1 MKKDSKRV
9 SMFIVF
15 AALIVAAASVMSL
28 VVHAAVTYNNTVDTN
43 SRLTISSSGTATV
56 KASYTGYQN
65 VTTGANV
72 VIVIQKK
79 LPLVWFP
86 VANGSWEDDLTG
98 WKNSVTHTLDLS
110 TTGKYRAVF
119 QYTVSGSG
127 GTADVI
133 QETEYCDYN

>member
-1 MKKDSKRV
+1 MKKSIKRITG
-9 SMFIVF
+9 FIAFTALLLAVLTIAMLTVG
-15 AALIVAAASVMSL
+15 AAT
-28 VVHAAVTYNNTVDTN
+28 TYNNTNHV
-43 SRLTISSSGTATV
+43 SSEFTISSSGTATV

-79 LPLVWFP
+79 MPLVWFP
-86 VANGSWEDDLTG
+86 VANGYWEDDLTG
-98 WKNSVTHTLDLS
+98 WKNSVTHTVDLS

-127 GTADVI
+127 GASDVI
-133 QETEYCDYN
+133 QETEYCNYN